1 MRRPL
6 GALLCLGSLTALGTP
21 IATAHAAAAPQ
32 VACRVY
38 AAKPHVT
45 AAGTIQASASRL
57 GCDDTAL
64 LRIHI
69 KRATAGTDPVV
80 KSAAQKRTN
89 GWSIA
94 NLRCTPGVYYTAAT
108 DHRGNEDRS
117 EAVRLSCTTDTPA
130 SPFRLPAQA
139 RPSDPHR
146 LPAPARPSNPLRLPP
161 PPSGPRSRRRP
172 RWCG

>member
-1 MRRPL
+1 MRRPP

-38 AAKPHVT
+38 AAKPFVT
-45 AAGTIQASASRL
+45 ATGTIQASASRM
-57 GCDDTAL
+57 GCDDIAL

-69 KRATAGTDPVV
+69 KRAMAGTDPVV
-80 KSAAQKRTN
+80 KSATQRRAN
-89 GWSIA
+89 GRGIA
-94 NLRCTPGVYYTAAT
+94 NLRCIPGVYYTAAT

-117 EAVRLSCTTDTPA
+117 KAVRLSCTTDIPAPTPA
-130 SPFRLPAQA
+130 PGAGTALKPTSAAPGSAQWPSA
-139 RPSDPHR
+139 RK
-146 LPAPARPSNPLRLPP
+146 
-161 PPSGPRSRRRP
+161 RP